1 MMNDQ
6 GNFSTMVKSVL
17 VQGCFLYGMNDVTMR
32 EIAKLN
38 TRVGD
43 EEADRS
49 VADFLLGVFSKLLL
63 T

>member
-1 MMNDQ
+1 MKDQ
-6 GNFSTMVKSVL
+6 ENFPTMVKSVL

-32 EIAKLN
+32 EIAKLD

-49 VADFLLGVFSKLLL
+49 VGDFLLGVFSKLLL